1 MMYRGKVKLNRGF
14 TLVELIIVLTLL
26 LVVLAAVF
34 DFFDFTQKVYVK
46 TETQNILQDEVNKVI
61 KYLSDD
67 IRSAAKPDDS
77 TKPILVFKDGSS
89 ADAGNQIDI
98 YDYKDGTFYKTSYIF
113 EDNALKRGVVNKSTA
128 DSIKSASV
136 IYETILEG
144 AQYPSTGELFT
155 DSTVETPGE
164 VVDRRHIEI
173 NLLVKDPHD
182 NISNVY
188 TYELSYTSR
197 TKGSPKY

>member
-1 MMYRGKVKLNRGF
+1 MEYQRKVKLNRGF
-14 TLVELIIVLTLL
+14 TLVELIIVLSLL
-26 LVVLAAVF
+26 LVILAAVF
-34 DFFDFTQKVYVK
+34 NFFDFTQRVYVK

-77 TKPILVFKDGSS
+77 TKPILVFKDGSP
-89 ADAGNQIDI
+89 AEAGNRIDI
-98 YDYKDGTFYKTSYIF
+98 YDYKDGAFYKTSYIF
-113 EDNALKRGVVNKSTA
+113 ADNALKRGVVNKSTA

-136 IYETILEG
+136 TYEIILEG
-144 AQYPSTGELFT
+144 VQYPLAEELFT
-155 DSTVETPGE
+155 DLTVETAGE

-173 NLLVKDPHD
+173 KLLVKDPHD

-197 TKGSPKY
+197 TKGAPK